1 MKKTLAIILAMLMCL
16 SILVSCGNN
25 TEPTDTTTATTQ
37 GTQASATEATT
48 TAPATESPY
57 DANGFWK
64 DDLPT
69 DLNYNG
75 KEITILYW
83 DDVARPE
90 FEVKELTGDLI
101 GDAIYA
107 RNAAVEERL
116 GLKLNWVGTPGS
128 YSVQENYINTAEN
141 DVKSG
146 GEFDVFA
153 AYSLSAVTMTLRGLY
168 RDLLPAQN
176 LNFEQ
181 PWWPGKLLDDTTI
194 NGKLYFCSGD
204 ISTNV
209 LQQMYLVLFNKSMAD
224 ELKLPDLYEI
234 ADQGKWTIDKMSELA
249 SNAYSDLN
257 GNSVAD
263 INDSFGIGLRKN
275 TMFDGFF
282 LGADMRSIEKDANGT
297 MIIADEFTS
306 EKVHDLLT
314 KIVALFHESNYTAF
328 PQTVEGWTNIPF
340 ANGQVLFMVDLGN
353 VTSSTDVAGT
363 SVNYGVLPVPKY
375 DEQQERYITG
385 LQSGYTMYSASIAVD
400 DATRD
405 TIGAMIECMASESYR
420 QVIPAVYETTM
431 KLKYS
436 SGENDAR
443 MYDLIRAGITFDL
456 GNIFAEPLDSITY
469 FAFREAANN
478 ANTNWASIIKAKSR
492 IMQKGLDSLTAKLA
506 ALPE

>member
-25 TEPTDTTTATTQ
+25 TEPTDTTTAATQ

-57 DANGFWK
+57 DENGFLK
-64 DDLPT
+64 DDLPA
-69 DLNYNG
+69 DLNFG
-75 KEITILYW
+75 GQKITILYW

-90 FEVKELTGDLI
+90 FDVPELTGDLI
-101 GDAIYA
+101 GDAIFT

-116 GLKLNWVGTPGS
+116 GIDLNWVGTPGS

-209 LQQMYLVLFNKSMAD
+209 LQQMYLVLFNKSMAE
-224 ELKLPDLYEI
+224 ELKLPNLYEI
-234 ADQGKWTIDKMSELA
+234 ADQGKWTVDKMAELA
-249 SNAYSDLN
+249 SNVYSDLN
-257 GNSVAD
+257 GNAAAD
-263 INDSFGIGLRKN
+263 LSDRFGIGLRKN

-282 LGADMRSIEKDANGT
+282 LGADLRSIEKDANGT

-306 EKVHDLLT
+306 EKTVDLLT
-314 KIVALFHESNYTAF
+314 KLVALFHESNYTAF
-328 PQTVEGWTNIPF
+328 PQTVEGWTNAIF

-353 VTSSTDVAGT
+353 VTSSTEVAGT

-405 TIGAMIECMASESYR
+405 AIGAMIECMASESYR

-492 IMQKGLDSLTAKLA
+492 ILQKGLDSLTAKLA
-506 ALPE
+506 ALSE